1 MTVRPAQPS
10 APPSVRRV
18 LTLLVAACI
27 LPIVVVLAVLIINF
41 YRKEEARLVDNT
53 LNHARHISAAAD
65 REVRGTQLALQVLA
79 GSHLLQSGDLRSFH
93 ARISAM
99 VDKLHVDSI
108 LLIDLDGQILLSSL
122 RPYGSPLARL
132 GDTPLLQRTRSSGQ
146 PGVSGIF
153 IGPLAGA
160 PIITIAV
167 PVMRDGKMIMSLNAT
182 VTPATLQP
190 LLFEQKFPDSWRAGI
205 VDQQFRIITRSH
217 DMARLAGQQLPA
229 ELRQP
234 LSRERS
240 SMFESYTLEGRRS
253 LFVYHRSS
261 QTGWTA
267 ILGIPHDE
275 LTAPLR
281 RSLFWLIT
289 LSVITLAL
297 GSTCAL
303 WLARRV
309 TRSIQALIAPALA
322 VGQAV
327 PLPLP
332 RLYFSEAREL
342 AQALQIAARDLQRA
356 RADSSESEQRLALA
370 ARAAHLGIWT
380 RDLRQQQIWVSP
392 AWRELFGFTG
402 EQALTLDDLLAR
414 VHPADRQQVQR
425 TLDST
430 LFGANRYDMEF
441 RIELPSGGQRWIS
454 SHGSVEFDRQQ
465 RPTLVRGVSLDITG
479 RKQAELDL
487 QQKQKE
493 VTHLARVAML
503 GELSGALAHELNQ
516 PLTAILSNAQ
526 AAQRFLNMPMPDL
539 TEVQEILHDIVT
551 EDQRAGAI
559 IARLR
564 SLFGKHDAQRQR
576 ISAQSLIDSVL
587 HLISNDLIHQRLTLR
602 TELCKETLTLEADP
616 VQLQQVLLNLL
627 MNACDAQSQ
636 HLEQSNVI
644 ELRSAHVGQ
653 TLQLSISDSGGG
665 IPAEALEQI
674 FTPFYTTKARGMGL
688 GLSICRSIVDAH
700 GGRLWAENN
709 THGGATFHLRL
720 PLAELA
726 QP

>member
-1 MTVRPAQPS
+1 MTDRPAQPS
-10 APPSVRRV
+10 TPPSVRRV

-27 LPIVVVLAVLIINF
+27 VPIVLVLAVLMINF
-41 YRKEEARLVDNT
+41 YRKEEARLIDNT
-53 LNHARHISAAAD
+53 LSHARHISTAAD
-65 REVRGTQLALQVLA
+65 REVRSTQLALQVLA
-79 GSHLLQSGDLRSFH
+79 GSHLLQDRDLRAFH
-93 ARISAM
+93 ARIGAV

-108 LLIDLDGQILLSSL
+108 LLIDLDGRILLSSL
-122 RPYGSPLARL
+122 RPYGSPLAQL
-132 GDTPLLQRTRSSGQ
+132 SDTPLLQQTRNSGQ

-153 IGPLAGA
+153 TGPLTRQ

-167 PVMRDGKMIMSLNAT
+167 PVIEHGKVVMSLNAT

-190 LLFEQKFPDSWRAGI
+190 LLFEQKTPDSWRAGI
-205 VDQQFRIITRSH
+205 VDQQYRIITRSH
-217 DMARLAGQQLPA
+217 DMAKLAGQQLPA

-234 LSRERS
+234 LSRVNE

-253 LFVYHRSS
+253 LFVYQRSE
-261 QTGWTA
+261 QTGWTS
-267 ILGIPHDE
+267 ILCIPHDE

-297 GSTCAL
+297 GISCAL

-309 TRSIQALIAPALA
+309 TRSIHALIAPALA

-332 RLYFSEAREL
+332 RLYFREAREL

-356 RADSSESEQRLALA
+356 RAESSESEQRLALA

-380 RDLRQQQIWVSP
+380 RDLRQQHIWVSQ
-392 AWRELFGFTG
+392 AWRELFGFSDS
-402 EQALTLDDLLAR
+402 APLTLEDLLAR
-414 VHPADRQQVQR
+414 VHPADRQHVQR

-430 LFGANRYDMEF
+430 LFGATRYDMEF
-441 RIELPSGGQRWIS
+441 RIELPSGCQRWIS
-454 SHGSVEFDRQQ
+454 SHGSVEFDRHQ
-465 RPTLVRGVSLDITG
+465 RPTLVRGVSLDITS

-526 AAQRFLNMPMPDL
+526 AAQRFLSQPAPDL
-539 TEVQEILHDIVT
+539 PEVQEILNDIVT

-564 SLFGKHDAQRQR
+564 ALFGKHDAQRQR

-602 TELCKETLTLEADP
+602 TALCAETLTLEADP

-636 HLEQSNVI
+636 QLEHSNVI
-644 ELRSAHVGQ
+644 ELRSTHVGH

-665 IPAEALEQI
+665 IPPAALDQI

-709 THGGATFHLRL
+709 GHGGATFHLRL
-720 PLAELA
+720 PLAEVS

>member
-1 MTVRPAQPS
+1 MTDRPAQPP

-27 LPIVVVLAVLIINF
+27 VPIVLVLAVLIINF
-41 YRKEEARLVDNT
+41 YRQEEARLVENT
-53 LNHARHISAAAD
+53 LNHARHVSAAAD
-65 REVRGTQLALQVLA
+65 REVRSTQLALQVLA
-79 GSHLLQSGDLRSFH
+79 GSDLLRQRNLRAFH
-93 ARISAM
+93 ARISAV

-108 LLIDLDGQILLSSL
+108 LLLDPDGRILLSTL
-122 RPYGSPLARL
+122 RPYGSPLAQL
-132 GDTPLLQRTRSSGQ
+132 ADSPLLQRTRNTAL

-153 IGPLAGA
+153 TGPLVGQ
-160 PIITIAV
+160 PIVTIAV
-167 PVMRDGKMIMSLNAT
+167 PVIEDGKVAMSLNAT

-190 LLFEQKFPDSWRAGI
+190 LLFEQKFPESWRAGI

-234 LSRERS
+234 LSRERE
-240 SMFESYTLEGRRS
+240 SMFDSYTLEGKHS

-267 ILGIPHDE
+267 ILGIPQEE

-289 LSVITLAL
+289 VSVIALAL
-297 GSTCAL
+297 GTSCAL
-303 WLARRV
+303 WLARRI
-309 TRSIQALIAPALA
+309 TSSIQALIAPALA

-342 AQALQIAARDLQRA
+342 GQALQIAARDLLRA

-380 RDLRQQQIWVSP
+380 RDLRQQHIWVSH
-392 AWRELFGFTG
+392 AWRELFGFS
-402 EQALTLDDLLAR
+402 EDQALTLDDLLAR
-414 VHPADRQQVQR
+414 VHPADRQHVQR

-430 LFGANRYDMEF
+430 LYGATRYDMEF
-441 RIELPSGGQRWIS
+441 RIELASGCQRWIS
-454 SHGSVEFDRQQ
+454 SHGSVEFDRHH
-465 RPTLVRGVSLDITG
+465 RPTLVRGVSLDITS

-526 AAQRFLNMPMPDL
+526 AAQRFLGQPAPDL
-539 TEVQEILHDIVT
+539 AEVQEILNDIVT

-602 TELCKETLTLEADP
+602 TEPCPETLTLEADP

-636 HLEQSNVI
+636 QLEHSNLIV
-644 ELRSAHVGQ
+644 LRSARVGQ

-709 THGGATFHLRL
+709 SHGGATFHLRL
-720 PLAELA
+720 PLAEVA
-726 QP
+726 QA